1 MATYAGSKQAELAGL
16 LARYVLLT
24 FRINRILKTAD
35 MNGQVCNFL
44 NHLAFKADLDDLT
57 PKGYPA
63 RNKAFA
69 GSDYEPMRRKM
80 NIVRS

>member
-1 MATYAGSKQAELAGL
+1 M
-16 LARYVLLT
+16 
-24 FRINRILKTAD
+24 FKTAD

-44 NHLAFKADLDDLT
+44 NHLAFHADLDDLT
-57 PKGYPA
+57 PKGYPP